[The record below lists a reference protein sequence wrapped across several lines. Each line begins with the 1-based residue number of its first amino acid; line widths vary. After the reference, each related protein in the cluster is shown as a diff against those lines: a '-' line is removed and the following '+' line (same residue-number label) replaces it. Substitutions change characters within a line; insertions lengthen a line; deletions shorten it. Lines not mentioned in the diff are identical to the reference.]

1 MSGAG
6 SGADVDVVD
15 VVGDAEVGGDG
26 AGVVSFDD
34 LVTAATVGVSRRPL
48 RIGALAEP
56 AAGHAGALD
65 SGDPAA
71 ALLDA
76 AGLLDAGRRAGV
88 WPTRGIACLTPAAD
102 DGSRELSARAGRLL
116 GQVASSDTETLADL
130 LTAAGSAGY
139 RAAAPLLP
147 TLLDAAT
154 RAKALRPAVAAVLG
168 ARGRWLAAQRPEW
181 RAMTAVAAP
190 AGQSPSVPDAAFSRR
205 AAVRAAAVLRLEENG
220 RRGRLERDGGRGR
233 LVASVPESLDDAMA
247 RDGIAGRPLAAG
259 VDTGVWLLIQVIAAA
274 PLGCWETMFGLGAG
288 QIVALPVGDG
298 LGAAVHAG
306 WRLAAIR
313 QRDVSWARALLY
325 AGAPAGVSFRP
336 GPAWP
341 EDYELAA
348 VLPADE
354 RAARAADLLGVAAA
368 WLGRPAAGQRAGD
381 DAAAAIREVSGC
393 PGPWPDV
400 LAEAFVAMLRRTVR
414 PAPRPGWPRELML
427 IAARHMPVTGP
438 ADYAAQLTQLADTP
452 DCPAPWAA
460 VLRRTAA
467 TIALRRAFYEEIR

>member
-1 MSGAG
+1 MN
-6 SGADVDVVD
+6 
-15 VVGDAEVGGDG
+15 VVGDAEVAGDG

-88 WPTRGIACLTPAAD
+88 RPVRGVACPAPAAA

-190 AGQSPSVPDAAFSRR
+190 ARRPGEGGTGAQAARRELARRPGSAFSRR
-205 AAVRAAAVLRLEENG
+205 AAGRAAAVL
-220 RRGRLERDGGRGR
+220 RLERDGGRGR
-233 LVASVPESLDDAMA
+233 LVASVPESLDDGMA

-274 PLGCWETMFGLGAG
+274 PLGGWETMFGLGAG

-325 AGAPAGVSFRP
+325 AGTPAGVSFRP

-354 RAARAADLLGVAAA
+354 RAVRAADLLGVAAG

-427 IAARHMPVTGP
+427 TAARHMPVTGP